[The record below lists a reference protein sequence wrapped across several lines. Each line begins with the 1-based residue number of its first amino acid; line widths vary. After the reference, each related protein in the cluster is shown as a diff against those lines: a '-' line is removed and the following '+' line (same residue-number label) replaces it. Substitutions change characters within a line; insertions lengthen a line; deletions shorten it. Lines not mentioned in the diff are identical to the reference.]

1 MVKIP
6 HGNMSPEDLLRMT
19 KKTCP
24 CYTKVFK
31 YNHGMV
37 KIPHG
42 NMSPEDLLRMTCKKT
57 CPCYTKVFKY
67 NHGMVKIP
75 HGNMS
80 PGDLLRMIKKT
91 CPCYTK
97 VFKFRGRSQRTYA
110 CMRDHVSPKG
120 DKVSRDGGSIAP
132 LIYF

>member
-1 MVKIP
+1 MLEYYQGWNHGMVKIP

-42 NMSPEDLLRMTCKKT
+42 NMSPEDLLLMPRRPVLVTPKSL
-57 CPCYTKVFKY
+57 
-67 NHGMVKIP
+67 N
-75 HGNMS
+75 
-80 PGDLLRMIKKT
+80 LEEEA
-91 CPCYTK
+91 
-97 VFKFRGRSQRTYA
+97 RGLMHA
-110 CMRDHVSPKG
+110 
-120 DKVSRDGGSIAP
+120 
-132 LIYF
+132 